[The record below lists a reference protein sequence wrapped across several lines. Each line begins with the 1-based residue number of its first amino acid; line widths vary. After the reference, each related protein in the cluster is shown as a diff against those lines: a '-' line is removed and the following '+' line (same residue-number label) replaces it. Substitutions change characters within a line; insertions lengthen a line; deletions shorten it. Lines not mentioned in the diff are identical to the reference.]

1 MTPRDGIFVGGRW
14 MASAG
19 AERIEVVNPSTEE
32 LLGSIPKGTP
42 ADVDAAVSA
51 ARGGFI
57 EWADASVER
66 RIEALRAIAAG
77 LSERKVE
84 IADTIARELGIPLKS
99 ARMIQ
104 AGLPPAHF
112 ENYARLLSEFR
123 FSRDFASTRVVSEPV
138 GVCALITPWNFP
150 LHQIAG
156 KLAPA
161 LAAGCAVVL
170 KPSEVTPLN
179 AIILAEIVDASPLPK
194 GVFNLVHGAGPIVGE
209 AMAAH
214 PGIDMVSFTG
224 STRAGISVAR
234 AASASVKRV
243 TQELGGKSANII
255 LDHPEFP
262 RAVRAGLVDCF
273 FNSGQACN
281 APTRMLVPASRLE
294 EAVEIARRVAGEV
307 RLGDPMDIGVTMGP
321 VVNSAQFERVQ
332 GFIRKGIEE
341 GAELV
346 AGGPG
351 RPEGIA
357 RGYFVRPT
365 VFSRVRNDMTI
376 AREEIFGPVLCIL
389 PFDDEADAVR
399 IANDSD
405 YGLAAYIS
413 GPIESAR
420 RIASRLRVGHV
431 TLNRARFDPCA
442 PFGGYKKSGN
452 GREFGEW
459 GLLEFLET
467 KAIVGHGSADAVNMA
482 AGLRS

>member
-1 MTPRDGIFVGGRW
+1 

-19 AERIEVVNPSTEE
+19 TERIDVVNPSTEQS
-32 LLGSIPKGTP
+32 LGSVPSGTA
-42 ADVDAAVSA
+42 ADVDRAVAA
-51 ARGGFI
+51 ARAAFPGWSGT
-57 EWADASVER
+57 SVER
-66 RIEALRAIAAG
+66 RIEVLKAIAAG
-77 LSERKVE
+77 LTARKIE
-84 IADTIARELGIPLKS
+84 IADTIAREMGMPLKS

-104 AGLPPAHF
+104 AGLPPSHF
-112 ENYARLLSEFR
+112 ENYARLLAEFR
-123 FSRDFASTRVVSEPV
+123 FVRDVGSTRITSEPV
-138 GVCALITPWNFP
+138 GVCGLITPWNFP

-170 KPSEVTPLN
+170 KPSEVAPLN
-179 AIILAEIVDASPLPK
+179 AIALAEVVAASGVPS
-194 GVFNLVHGAGPIVGE
+194 GVFNLVHGLGPIVGE
-209 AMAAH
+209 AMAGH

-234 AASASVKRV
+234 AAAVSVKRV

-255 LDHPEFP
+255 LDHPDFP
-262 RAVRAGLVDCF
+262 RAVRAGLTDCF
-273 FNSGQACN
+273 LNSGQACN
-281 APTRMLVPASRLE
+281 APTRMLVPASRQE
-294 EAVEIARRVAGEV
+294 EAVEIARRVAGEM
-307 RLGDPMDIGVTMGP
+307 RLGDPFDIGVTMGP
-321 VVNSAQFERVQ
+321 VVSATQFERVQ

-351 RPEGIA
+351 RPEGIEK
-357 RGYFVRPT
+357 GYFVRPT
-365 VFSRVRNDMTI
+365 VFARVRNEMAI

-389 PFDDEADAVR
+389 PFEDEGEAVR
-399 IANDSD
+399 IANDSE

-413 GPIESAR
+413 GPLEIAQ
-420 RIASRLRVGHV
+420 RIASRLRVGQV
-431 TLNRARFDPCA
+431 TLNRARFDPRA

-467 KAIVGHGSADAVNMA
+467 KAIVGYGSA
-482 AGLRS
+482 